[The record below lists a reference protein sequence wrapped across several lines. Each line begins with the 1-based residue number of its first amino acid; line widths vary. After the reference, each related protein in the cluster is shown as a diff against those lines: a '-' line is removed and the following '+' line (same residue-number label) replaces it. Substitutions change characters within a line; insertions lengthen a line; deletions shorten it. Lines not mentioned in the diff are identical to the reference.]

1 MRMVTRR
8 FTLTS
13 CEILAMN
20 LATKEGFTTTVE
32 VAGKFKKMDKLYK
45 AIHKAFDNQEQVFV
59 SLVSATIECRLKGV
73 PEDKFLADSVDIPE
87 KHSERK

>member
-32 VAGKFKKMDKLYK
+32 VAGKFKKMDKLNK
-45 AIHKAFDNQEQVFV
+45 AIHSVFDNQEHVFV
-59 SLVSATIECRLKGV
+59 SLVSATIEKRLKGV